1 MILQITVEFLQ
12 EQYIWSFNITC
23 SPPTSLILPKP
34 GKLTAC
40 ILVETGLGAASQE
53 HGQITSSLLPLSD
66 LPSGSLRDPTHKPS
80 YFTCLRAP
88 VQSALLQGENSE
100 TEIERKD
107 SKLLEREMKER
118 TLLPNLQ
125 PNKRIIKE
133 KLYANK

>member
-1 MILQITVEFLQ
+1 M
-12 EQYIWSFNITC
+12 
-23 SPPTSLILPKP
+23 P
-34 GKLTAC
+34 
-40 ILVETGLGAASQE
+40 
-53 HGQITSSLLPLSD
+53 
-66 LPSGSLRDPTHKPS
+66 
-80 YFTCLRAP
+80 
-88 VQSALLQGENSE
+88 LLQGENSE